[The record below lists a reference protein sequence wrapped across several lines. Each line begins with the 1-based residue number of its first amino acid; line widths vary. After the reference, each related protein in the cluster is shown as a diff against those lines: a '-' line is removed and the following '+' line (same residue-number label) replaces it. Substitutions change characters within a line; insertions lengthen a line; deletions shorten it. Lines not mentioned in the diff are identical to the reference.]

1 MTLKARLD
9 RLERQI
15 PTPAEAARWD
25 LSRLSDAELTD
36 FERIVVALEEEK
48 REPTE
53 AEDIRLA
60 ELATVAEPDREVRQ

>member
-1 MTLKARLD
+1 MKSLTTRVED
-9 RLERQI
+9 LERQI
-15 PTPAEAARWD
+15 PMPTSPGWD

-36 FERIVVALEEEK
+36 FGAIVAALEKEK

-60 ELATVAEPDREVRQ
+60 ELAAIAGPNRGAQ